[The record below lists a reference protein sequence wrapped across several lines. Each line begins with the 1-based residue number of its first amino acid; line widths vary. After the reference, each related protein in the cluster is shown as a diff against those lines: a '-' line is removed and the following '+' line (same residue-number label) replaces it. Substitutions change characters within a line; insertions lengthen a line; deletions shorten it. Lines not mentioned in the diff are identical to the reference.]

1 MKKSTKR
8 SISLALATALVVT
21 GLFTG
26 STDADAAAKTK
37 KITMNTKKVTL
48 TVGQKYTLKV
58 KKVTPKKASKKVA
71 YKTSNKKVATVTK
84 KGVITAKKK
93 GTANITVTSKANKKA
108 KAVVKVTVKNASAAT
123 PSATPVTTPVA
134 TQQATPSIVPAKPTA
149 TTVVTTEATSTPTN
163 KPSATPKRTKGPTPT
178 PTAVPTPKY
187 DKPEETAAP
196 YVNLPLTESSF
207 VNENESS
214 AAYVINEDGTL
225 TLTFTGQY
233 GAFNFYI
240 PDNAA
245 NYYSDYK
252 SVVLTYKS
260 SGTTASGENNLGH
273 ALFDK
278 DHSDADSSDNVQGKH
293 PDWGKQI
300 TASDEYTTKV
310 FNVTDEC
317 AGGCIRGFQIFNP
330 NELAEG
336 ETITITVKSMY
347 FYNEVKED
355 GFVPSEPDTP
365 EPSDS
370 PSETDAPATS
380 DEPSET
386 DAPATTDEPSET
398 DAPATTDEPSE
409 TDAPAASDEPSTTEA
424 PYINLPLV
432 ESSFV
437 NESASKASYVIN
449 DDGTLTITFTGQ
461 YGAFNFYV
469 PEDDTNEYKSV
480 VLTYKLSGTRANG
493 GGIDLGHALYGKD
506 KDKHADWG
514 QKIKKSEEYTTK
526 VFNVTDDCAGNCI
539 KGFQIFNSHGLS
551 DGDTITITI
560 KSMYLYSETKED
572 GFVPSEPAAAN

>member
-37 KITMNTKKVTL
+37 KIKMNTKKVTL

-108 KAVVKVTVKNASAAT
+108 KAVVKVTVKDASAA

-134 TQQATPSIVPAKPTA
+134 TQHATPSIVPAKPTA
-149 TTVVTTEATSTPTN
+149 TTVVTTDATSTPTN

-187 DKPEETAAP
+187 DKPDETAAP

-207 VNENESS
+207 VNEAESS
-214 AAYVINEDGTL
+214 ASYVINEDGTL
-225 TLTFTGQY
+225 TLTFTSQY

-260 SGTTASGENNLGH
+260 SGTKANGENNLGH

-278 DHSDADSSDNVQGKH
+278 DHSDADSSDNAQGKH
-293 PDWGKQI
+293 PDWSQQI

-310 FNVTDEC
+310 FNVTAEC
-317 AGGCIRGFQIFNP
+317 AGNCIRGFQIFNP

-355 GFVPSEPDTP
+355 GFVPSEPDAPEPSDSPSVTDTP

-370 PSETDAPATS
+370 PSATDTPEPASVNLIVNGDFS
-380 DEPSET
+380 DGKNGW
-386 DAPATTDEPSET
+386 ATNFNDNGLTVNDGY
-398 DAPATTDEPSE
+398 ATISGRWNNYSGIKYT
-409 TDAPAASDEPSTTEA
+409 
-424 PYINLPLV
+424 
-432 ESSFV
+432 
-437 NESASKASYVIN
+437 
-449 DDGTLTITFTGQ
+449 
-461 YGAFNFYV
+461 
-469 PEDDTNEYKSV
+469 
-480 VLTYKLSGTRANG
+480 LSGDFKKDDILNFSYDIKLKEAYSSNE
-493 GGIDLGHALYGKD
+493 GISFGTQFVADDWIVAKD
-506 KDKHADWG
+506 KDNKTVFGSADTW
-514 QKIKKSEEYTTK
+514 TTVVGTYK
-526 VFNVTDDCAGNCI
+526 VTADTDKFDILIAEGAGGYGPDRKGDFYIDNFVVTRA
-539 KGFQIFNSHGLS
+539 
-551 DGDTITITI
+551 
-560 KSMYLYSETKED
+560 E
-572 GFVPSEPAAAN
+572 